1 MKTKDLTQVALTIAI
16 IIVLGL
22 IPAIPLGIIP
32 VPIVLQNMGIML
44 AGLLLGPK
52 KGTISVAIFLLLVAL
67 GIPILTGGNGGMA
80 VFVGP
85 TAGYLIGW
93 LFTPLIIFILNNLAK
108 KMPNKLLYYLIMW
121 LLILVVDLIGS
132 IGLSVQSGMQI
143 KIAVLSNLI
152 FIPGDTIKL
161 FISIVL
167 TQKIKKFV

>member
-1 MKTKDLTQVALTIAI
+1 MKTKDLTQIALTIAV

-44 AGLLLGPK
+44 AGFLLGPK

-67 GIPILTGGNGGMA
+67 GMPILTGGNGGMA

-85 TAGYLIGW
+85 TSGYLIGW

-108 KMPNKLLYYLIMW
+108 KMPNKLLYYLIIW

-132 IGLSVQSGMQI
+132 IGLSLQSGMQI

-161 FISIVL
+161 FISIIL

>member
-67 GIPILTGGNGGMA
+67 GMPILTGGNGGMA